1 MHITIRVTPFRQ
13 YITIIRYDIYVT
25 VHLLFGWQH
34 SGRTPQNTT
43 EKNEFKQLIKRL
55 AIDFS
60 SETNFQE
67 AVQESYRAYAKKEI
81 PSGLL
86 ELMQRYR
93 FDSDHQ
99 EIGDND
105 NKDASNPS
113 VAIDEFR

>member
-1 MHITIRVTPFRQ
+1 MA
-13 YITIIRYDIYVT
+13 
-25 VHLLFGWQH
+25 
-34 SGRTPQNTT
+34 
-43 EKNEFKQLIKRL
+43 EKNEFKQLIKSL
-55 AIDFS
+55 ANDFS

-67 AVQESYRAYAKKEI
+67 AVQESYRAYEKKEI

-93 FDSDHQ
+93 LDSDYQ
-99 EIGDND
+99 QTGD

>member
-1 MHITIRVTPFRQ
+1 MA
-13 YITIIRYDIYVT
+13 
-25 VHLLFGWQH
+25 
-34 SGRTPQNTT
+34 
-43 EKNEFKQLIKRL
+43 EKNEFKQLIKSL

-93 FDSDHQ
+93 SDNDHQ
-99 EIGDND
+99 ETGD

>member
-1 MHITIRVTPFRQ
+1 MA
-13 YITIIRYDIYVT
+13 
-25 VHLLFGWQH
+25 
-34 SGRTPQNTT
+34 
-43 EKNEFKQLIKRL
+43 EKNEFKQLIKSL

-67 AVQESYRAYAKKEI
+67 AVQESHRAYAKKEI

-93 FDSDHQ
+93 SDGDHQ
-99 EIGDND
+99 ETGD